1 MPGPLLWST
10 TVFARRN
17 FTSIPNNKKMIFLQE
32 LVTADTFEWFNKLPE
47 KFFVRLLVDLLT
59 VTILIR
65 LIYYRLYRRTDL
77 FLTFFGFNLVIFL
90 ITYLLNKVQMSM
102 GAAFGLF
109 AVFSMLRYRTE
120 GLSAKDMTYL
130 FIVISLGLISAIIK
144 GSWDELG
151 LVNGMIL
158 LSVWLLEGNWLIKR
172 ELTKNVQY
180 DKIELIV
187 PERRDELIRDLRART
202 GLDIHRVEIQ
212 TMDFLRDS
220 ALIMIF
226 YYQTKTKNEKKV
238 EETVLENS

>member
-1 MPGPLLWST
+1 MSEPLLRST
-10 TVFARRN
+10 TVFTRRN
-17 FTSIPNNKKMIFLQE
+17 FTSVLNDKKMIFLQE
-32 LVTADTFEWFNKLPE
+32 LVSADTFEWFNKLPE

-238 EETVLENS
+238 QETVLENS

>member
-1 MPGPLLWST
+1 
-10 TVFARRN
+10 
-17 FTSIPNNKKMIFLQE
+17 MIFLQE
-32 LVTADTFEWFNKLPE
+32 FATADTFEWFNKLPE

-59 VTILIR
+59 VTILVR

-151 LVNGMIL
+151 LVNGMIV

-172 ELTKNVQY
+172 ELTKVVQY
-180 DKIELIV
+180 DKIDLIL
-187 PERRDELIRDLRART
+187 PERRAELIQDLRART
-202 GLDIHRVEIQ
+202 GLNIHRVEIQ

-226 YYQTKTKNEKKV
+226 YYQTPAKNEKK
-238 EETVLENS
+238 ENILENA

>member
-1 MPGPLLWST
+1 
-10 TVFARRN
+10 
-17 FTSIPNNKKMIFLQE
+17 
-32 LVTADTFEWFNKLPE
+32 
-47 KFFVRLLVDLLT
+47 
-59 VTILIR
+59 
-65 LIYYRLYRRTDL
+65 
-77 FLTFFGFNLVIFL
+77 
-90 ITYLLNKVQMSM
+90 M

-151 LVNGMIL
+151 LVNGMIV

-172 ELTKNVQY
+172 ELTKVVQY
-180 DKIELIV
+180 DKIDLIL
-187 PERRDELIRDLRART
+187 PERRAELIQDLRART
-202 GLDIHRVEIQ
+202 GLNIHRVEIQ

-226 YYQTKTKNEKKV
+226 YYQTAAENEKKV
-238 EETVLENS
+238 EENLLENA

>member
-1 MPGPLLWST
+1 
-10 TVFARRN
+10 
-17 FTSIPNNKKMIFLQE
+17 MIFLQE
-32 LVTADTFEWFNKLPE
+32 LATADTFEWFNKLPE

-59 VTILIR
+59 VTILTR
-65 LIYYRLYRRTDL
+65 LIYYRIYRRTDL

-151 LVNGMIL
+151 LVNGMIV

-187 PERRDELIRDLRART
+187 PERRAELIRDLRVRT

-212 TMDFLRDS
+212 AMDFLRDS

-226 YYQTKTKNEKKV
+226 YYQTNAKNEKKM
-238 EETVLENS
+238 EEIALENA